1 MVFKLAQLSIY
12 ALVPIKQ
19 LKTKTHHQMK
29 TKHYQLHQLLESSNK
44 CIIKSRIDVLN
55 QYGCMSSCICKLLHI
70 LSPKE
75 WDENETRQLQQIL
88 LKLKQRLLKLF
99 LQLSPYIS
107 TTLELVRS
115 RQLQQIFSSL
125 ISFETTKKKKNRNS
139 VREGN
144 SVYNRGGRKI

>member
-1 MVFKLAQLSIY
+1 
-12 ALVPIKQ
+12 
-19 LKTKTHHQMK
+19 MK

-125 ISFETTKKKKNRNS
+125 ISFETTNINSDNINNTSNNNNNNKNNMNFNTMS
-139 VREGN
+139 AVKYI
-144 SVYNRGGRKI
+144 SVYF